1 MTVLLSKESDDG
13 EAEAGRYGL
22 PQTKILATLPGRRW
36 VRGASPSAGAAQR
49 PKNVPHCAATP
60 QRKKG
65 VRPDNWQLSSFP
77 ASLQAKRHIAHRP
90 IDNCCAIHRLL
101 TVVSRP
107 NRRAILTFP
116 ASPLRRRPKSASSPS
131 TFASSSAMIRRA
143 FPSAD
148 WPISSPNPNAVQIEA
163 LAPAVWMR

>member
-1 MTVLLSKESDDG
+1 MPKQGSGRTIDSRHCFLPRFRQNVTLLTD
-13 EAEAGRYGL
+13 
-22 PQTKILATLPGRRW
+22 
-36 VRGASPSAGAAQR
+36 
-49 PKNVPHCAATP
+49 
-60 QRKKG
+60 
-65 VRPDNWQLSSFP
+65 
-77 ASLQAKRHIAHRP
+77 P
-90 IDNCCAIHRLL
+90 INNCFAIHRLL

-116 ASPLRRRPKSASSPS
+116 ASPLRRRPKSASSQS
-131 TFASSSAMIRRA
+131 NFASSSAMIRRA